1 MAAPPRANEGTHE
14 GTQHCIKVTVKDT
27 GIGISEAAQKKLFGM
42 FMKIKDARVRNP
54 LGVGLGLA
62 ICKQLVELMGGQ
74 IWVESEYGMGSEFT
88 FTIMVERAGTEDDLQ
103 LVEETAQQHQQDL
116 ALDVSANAAA
126 EGGSESER
134 GREHPGGG
142 GQRVQHGGGQ
152 DDARVAGA
160 HGDRRMGR
168 LRVHRAPL

>member
-1 MAAPPRANEGTHE
+1 MCPSANGSSSEGPNEGTHE

-27 GIGISEAAQKKLFGM
+27 GVGISEAAQKKLFGM

-103 LVEETAQQHQQDL
+103 LVEEELSQHQQDL

-126 EGGSESER
+126 EGERVRARPANILVAEDNEFNMEVVKTMLESS
-134 GREHPGGG
+134 
-142 GQRVQHGGGQ
+142 
-152 DDARVAGA
+152 A

-168 LRVHRAPL
+168 LRA